1 MAKRI
6 SVIIPCYNVSEYIDR
21 CFKSIIDQTIGVDM
35 LEVIMIDDA
44 STDDTWNKLM
54 EYEKNF
60 PENVMIIHFDCNSRQ
75 GTARNIG
82 LKYSSC
88 DYVLFVDAD
97 DWIEPTMIE
106 RLYGEITDE
115 NVDFS
120 MCYYGRTASDF
131 QVPIEPVIP
140 KHYLIDNDEKRR
152 IFITCMSIGTSSWAK
167 LYRKSFLIDN
177 DIWFAEG
184 IAYEDHVFI
193 ALVYLYAT
201 KFVIIGESLYHYYI
215 NTQSTVN
222 QINSRRHYDI
232 VESDKIS
239 WNECSNRGFIDKF
252 RNELEYYFLQVGFLA
267 PLRNLLNRF
276 SEVPMDLFEMI
287 KNETLIRVPDYKLNP
302 YLEEYMTQIN
312 KILLGLLDTDVT
324 LTELT
329 QILDAVEKYKESA
342 N

>member
-1 MAKRI
+1 MEKRI
-6 SVIIPCYNVSEYIDR
+6 SVIIPCYNVSKYIDR

-44 STDDTWNKLM
+44 STDDTWDKLT

-60 PENVMIIHFDCNSRQ
+60 PENVMIIHLDNNSRQ

-97 DWIEPTMIE
+97 DWIEPVMIE

-120 MCYYGRTASDF
+120 MCYYGMDRGESKFSIDS
-131 QVPIEPVIP
+131 VEP
-140 KHYLIDNDEKRR
+140 KHYLIDNDDKRR
-152 IFITCMSIGTSSWAK
+152 IFITCMSIGTSPCAK
-167 LYRKSFLIDN
+167 LYRKSFLTDN

-184 IAYEDHVFI
+184 ISYEDHVFI
-193 ALVYLYAT
+193 ALTYLYAT
-201 KFVIIGESLYHYYI
+201 KFSVIAECLYHYYV

-239 WNECSNRGFIDKF
+239 WNECSNRGFVDKF

-267 PLRNLLNRF
+267 PLRNVLNRF

-302 YLEEYMTQIN
+302 YLDEYMTQIN

-329 QILDAVEKYKESA
+329 QILDAVEKYTESV